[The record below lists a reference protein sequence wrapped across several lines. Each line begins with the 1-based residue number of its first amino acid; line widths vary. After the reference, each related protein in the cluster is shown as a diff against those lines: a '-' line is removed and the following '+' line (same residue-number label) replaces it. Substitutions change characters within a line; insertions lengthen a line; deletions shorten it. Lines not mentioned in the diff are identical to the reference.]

1 MIRPLKATDYRK
13 VKWLFNEVFDESE
26 DGNFVAAWRR
36 RDLEASLGL
45 WIGSGSGFG
54 TQCDRLVAAAIVC
67 GTATPSATLE
77 FIFVDERCRGSGYGS
92 QLLAAVLAVRPA
104 LHLTPVNDESV
115 IRWYESQGFRFS
127 SCKGERKIYVRHTY
141 NLRSRETDAVL
152 QT

>member
-1 MIRPLKATDYRK
+1 MIRPLKTTDYRK
-13 VKWLFNEVFDESE
+13 TKWLFNDVFDESE
-26 DGNFVAAWRR
+26 DGNFAAAWRR
-36 RDLEASLGL
+36 RDPEASLGL
-45 WIGSGSGFG
+45 WIA
-54 TQCDRLVAAAIVC
+54 DRLVAAAVVC
-67 GTATPSATLE
+67 AASPPSATLE

-104 LHLTPVNDESV
+104 LHLTPVNDESL
-115 IRWYESQGFRFS
+115 IRWYESQGFRLS

>member
-1 MIRPLKATDYRK
+1 MIRPLKTTDYRK
-13 VKWLFNEVFDESE
+13 AKWLFNEVFDESE
-26 DGNFVAAWRR
+26 DGNFAAAWRR

-45 WIGSGSGFG
+45 WTGSGSTGSE
-54 TQCDRLVAAAIVC
+54 DHLVGVAVVC

-115 IRWYESQGFRFS
+115 IRWYESQGFRLS
-127 SCKGERKIYVRHTY
+127 SCRGERKIYVRHTY

>member
-1 MIRPLKATDYRK
+1 MIRPLKATDYRN
-13 VKWLFNEVFDESE
+13 VKWLFNEVFDLSE
-26 DGNFVAAWRR
+26 DVNFAAAWRR
-36 RDLEASLGL
+36 RDPEASLGL
-45 WIGSGSGFG
+45 WTGSGSGN
-54 TQCDRLVAAAIVC
+54 QCDRLVAAAVVC
-67 GTATPSATLE
+67 GTATPSVTLE

-115 IRWYESQGFRFS
+115 IRWYESQGFRLS